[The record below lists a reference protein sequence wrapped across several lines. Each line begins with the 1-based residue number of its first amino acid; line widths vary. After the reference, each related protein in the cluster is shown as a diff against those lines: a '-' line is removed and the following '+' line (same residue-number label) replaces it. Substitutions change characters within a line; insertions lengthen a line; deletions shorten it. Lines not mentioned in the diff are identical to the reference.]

1 MFALYIQINN
11 SENYSSR
18 ESTNSQFGPVEDHES
33 SDFQTINLE
42 QLSGLYELPP
52 SCSTPVNTVK
62 TGKKK
67 SLSQDAFTLT
77 PVSEDFI
84 KTFVTPKKARKV
96 HDAMALEKE
105 AHRCALKILRCFFTK
120 EELKSCNTSGTN
132 EKDALDGSKL
142 NALKGEAQRN
152 YYHGYAK
159 LSFPRKPRDSKIFV
173 QSKCM

>member
-1 MFALYIQINN
+1 MYTILYEILFLALYIQINN
-11 SENYSSR
+11 LENYSSR
-18 ESTNSQFGPVEDHES
+18 ESTNSQFGSVEDHES
-33 SDFQTINLE
+33 TESDFQTINLV

-52 SCSTPVNTVK
+52 SRSTPVNTVK

-96 HDAMALEKE
+96 YDAMALEKE
-105 AHRCALKILRCFFTK
+105 AHRYALKILRCFFTK

-132 EKDALDGSKL
+132 
-142 NALKGEAQRN
+142 
-152 YYHGYAK
+152 
-159 LSFPRKPRDSKIFV
+159 
-173 QSKCM
+173 